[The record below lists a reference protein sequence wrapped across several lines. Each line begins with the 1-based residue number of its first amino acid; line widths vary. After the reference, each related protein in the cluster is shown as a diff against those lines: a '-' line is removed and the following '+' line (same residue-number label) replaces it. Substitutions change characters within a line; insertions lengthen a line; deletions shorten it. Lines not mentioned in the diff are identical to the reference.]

1 MDIDEYIILK
11 IGELMRTNKP
21 TVVKSASRTL
31 DIIEFV
37 VKSPKPPT
45 FTAILE
51 HMDIPKSSLS
61 YLLQDLLNR
70 DYMQIDTDMRVYY
83 PGLKLIQ
90 VSAACINN
98 TNVSQEIWQG
108 TKKLSDALTETAH
121 AAILDGRFAVYI
133 AKCQGAK
140 DLSVVTNIGFRIPAH
155 TTAVGKMLLS
165 ALSEEELAAR
175 FGNIELERYTDKTIG
190 SYQQLVEELKQIREQ
205 QYAVDDQE
213 IIPGGLC
220 IAAPIY
226 DKSHKMIAAMSATVS
241 AMRFGGDLKSSVI
254 TQVRLAAANVSM
266 RLGKV

>member
-1 MDIDEYIILK
+1 M
-11 IGELMRTNKP
+11 NKP
-21 TVVKSASRTL
+21 AVVKSASRTL

-45 FTAILE
+45 FTTILE

-70 DYMQIDTDMRVYY
+70 DYLQIDTDMRVYY

-108 TKKLSDALTETAH
+108 TKKLSDALGETAH
-121 AAILDGRFAVYI
+121 AAILDGRFVVYI

-140 DLSVVTNIGFRIPAH
+140 DLSIVTNIGFKIPAH

-165 ALSEEELAAR
+165 SLSEEELYMR
-175 FGNIELERYTDKTIG
+175 FDNVELERYTDKTIAT
-190 SYQQLVEELKQIREQ
+190 YQQLVEELKQIDKR
-205 QYAVDDQE
+205 QYAVDNQE

-220 IAAPIY
+220 VAAPIY
-226 DKSHKMIAAMSATVS
+226 DKSHRMIAAISVTVS
-241 AMRFGGDLKSSVI
+241 VMRFGDELIPQVI
-254 TQVRLAAANVSM
+254 NQVQSAAANVSM
-266 RLGKV
+266 RLGKI

>member
-1 MDIDEYIILK
+1 MA
-11 IGELMRTNKP
+11 TNKP
-21 TVVKSASRTL
+21 AVVKSASRTL
-31 DIIEFV
+31 DIMEFV

-51 HMDIPKSSLS
+51 YMDIPKSSLS

-70 DYMQIDTDMRVYY
+70 DYLQLDTDMRVYY

-90 VSAACINN
+90 ISAACINN

-108 TKKLSDALTETAH
+108 TKRLSESLGETAH
-121 AAILDGRFAVYI
+121 AAILDGRFVVYI

-140 DLSVVTNIGFRIPAH
+140 DLSVVTNIGFKIPAH

-165 ALSEEELAAR
+165 ALSEEELAAC
-175 FGNIELERYTDKTIG
+175 FDDIEMERYTDKTIG
-190 SYQQLVEELKQIREQ
+190 SFSELAAELKEVARQ
-205 QYAVDDQE
+205 QYALDNQE

-220 IAAPIY
+220 VAAPIY
-226 DKSHKMIAAMSATVS
+226 DKSHKMIAAISITVS
-241 AMRFGGDLKSSVI
+241 AMRYSEDLIPQLVA
-254 TQVRLAAANVSM
+254 QVRAAAANVSM